1 MSLHLMPISFGVD
14 GDADEAS
21 FEKKHPEEEE

>member
-1 MSLHLMPISFGVD
+1 MPLHLMPISFGVD

-21 FEKKHPEEEE
+21 LEKKRLKEEE